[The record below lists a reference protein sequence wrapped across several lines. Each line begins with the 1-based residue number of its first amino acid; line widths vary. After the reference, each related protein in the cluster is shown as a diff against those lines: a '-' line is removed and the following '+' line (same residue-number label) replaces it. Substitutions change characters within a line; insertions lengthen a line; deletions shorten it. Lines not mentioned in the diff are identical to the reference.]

1 MTSPRFATNFFSS
14 ILVSRTVHKQLCCTF
29 QSALLRRWILA
40 SQILRGSS
48 WREFHGMVSPQFMS
62 TSLWAALG
70 QHRSGA
76 CSYCRARYRLPNRVC
91 FVTVVVLSRVRST
104 LAFSHWSLR
113 SYLHASHM
121 AVFTAMVSP
130 GFAASQFLR
139 LLRDSSMS
147 PLWTADARKMRF
159 SFSCPC
165 SHSSVA
171 VLFCFV
177 ALFLCWLNV
186 P

>member
-1 MTSPRFATNFFSS
+1 MPPTSSAAFSLAARFTNNFAGPFKPHCFVVGFSPVKFFVVLRGASFTGWYPHTIHVNFF
-14 ILVSRTVHKQLCCTF
+14 V
-29 QSALLRRWILA
+29 
-40 SQILRGSS
+40 
-48 WREFHGMVSPQFMS
+48 
-62 TSLWAALG
+62 AALG

-113 SYLHASHM
+113 SYLHASHI
-121 AVFTAMVSP
+121 SP

-165 SHSSVA
+165 SYSSVA

-177 ALFLCWLNV
+177 ALFLCW
-186 P
+186 